1 MKGGLILDPIFVD
14 ATHVWLCE
22 SYEWKLENMKKNRT
36 ITPTY
41 LKIVVIGKW
50 EAKDF
55 VVHGGYLGRRN

>member
-1 MKGGLILDPIFVD
+1 
-14 ATHVWLCE
+14 
-22 SYEWKLENMKKNRT
+22 MKKNRT